1 MFKLVDLFTDDIGIT
16 VDVHG
21 AMENLTVGD
30 PYEIQCKVYTDQIV
44 NSDIVDI
51 TWIGPDNDTIVADGR
66 LSVTNFSSGHNHT
79 STLLFSYLSE
89 DDEGILFT
97 CNVTILSNTDSGSF
111 IVEELSSKLHS
122 TVITLWSLTSLT

>member
-1 MFKLVDLFTDDIGIT
+1 MFKLVDLFTDEIGIT

-30 PYEIQCKVYTDQIV
+30 QYEIQCKVYTDQIV
-44 NSDIVDI
+44 NSNIVDI

-66 LSVTNFSSGHNHT
+66 LSVTNISAGHSHT

-97 CNVTILSNTDSGSF
+97 CNVTILSNIDSGSF

-122 TVITLWSLTSLT
+122 TVITL

>member
-1 MFKLVDLFTDDIGIT
+1 MFTDDIGIT

-66 LSVTNFSSGHNHT
+66 LSVTNISAGRNHT

-97 CNVTILSNTDSGSF
+97 CNVTILSNIDSGSF

-122 TVITLWSLTSLT
+122 TVITL

>member
-16 VDVHG
+16 VNVHG

-44 NSDIVDI
+44 NSSIVDI

-66 LSVTNFSSGHNHT
+66 LSVTNISTGHNHT
-79 STLLFSYLSE
+79 STLQFSYLSE
-89 DDEGILFT
+89 DDEGLFT

-111 IVEELSSKLHS
+111 KVEELSSKFHS
-122 TVITLWSLTSLT
+122 TVITL

>member
-1 MFKLVDLFTDDIGIT
+1 MFKLVDMFTDDIGIT

-21 AMENLTVGD
+21 AMENLTVGN

-111 IVEELSSKLHS
+111 KVEELSSKFHS
-122 TVITLWSLTSLT
+122 TVITP